1 MLKVLKRI
9 FGSGPERARAP
20 DPPGNANALP
30 LLPLDDAIGH
40 MQRGELHAAVLALE
54 SVLKLQHDHADA
66 HCLLGQVY
74 GRLGQHEDAADCF
87 SLATAFQPDHA
98 EAHRQLGLLAFA
110 QGRSGEA
117 LEMLR
122 KAATLQPENAGVHND
137 LGASFM
143 RMQQPEEALA
153 AFRRAVALAPDY
165 ANAHSNLGF
174 LLLREFEQLDEA
186 EAHIEE
192 ALRIDPGHAGALCNR
207 ILVLQYRGQ
216 LNAVLEHCDSLI
228 ARGINIQELRLNRA
242 LALLTLGDFERG
254 WPDYEMRKQVHSNY
268 ESRPLPYPEWT
279 GQPLPGKTILVRA
292 EQGLGDQIM
301 FASCVPEVAALA
313 ENCILECDVKL
324 LPIFARSFPRV
335 RCYMH
340 LAKGEPGWIR
350 EGLQPDA
357 QIAGGSLPRL
367 FRRDLSRFP
376 RHAGYL
382 QADDA
387 RVTHWRRRLDG
398 LPGRLKVGIS
408 WRGGVKSTRTGLRST
423 GLIDWLPILGVAG
436 VDFISLQYTECRD
449 ELAALRQ
456 DHGLQVH
463 HWQEAIDD
471 YDETAAL
478 VSALD
483 LVISVQTAVVHL
495 SGALGKS
502 AWVMISAVPE
512 WRYMRHGETLPWYP
526 AVRLFR
532 QQDLG
537 NWRPIM
543 ERIALEL
550 GRLSRGN

>member
-9 FGSGPERARAP
+9 FGSRSEQAQVPAP
-20 DPPGNANALP
+20 AGSVNLP
-30 LLPLDDAIGH
+30 SLLPLDDAIGH

-87 SLATAFQPDHA
+87 SLATTFQPDHA

-122 KAATLQPENAGVHND
+122 KVATLQPENAKVHND

-301 FASCVPEVAALA
+301 FASCVPEVTALA

-324 LPIFARSFPRV
+324 LPIFARSFPKL

-387 RVTHWRRRLDG
+387 RVTRWRRRLDG

-456 DHGLQVH
+456 DRGLQVH

-495 SGALGKS
+495 SGALGKP

-512 WRYMRHGETLPWYP
+512 WRYMSHGETLPWYP

-537 NWRPIM
+537 NWRPVM
-543 ERIALEL
+543 ERITLEL

>member
-1 MLKVLKRI
+1 MLKVLRKI
-9 FGSGPERARAP
+9 FGSKSEQTQAP
-20 DPPGNANALP
+20 APAGGVNSLPP
-30 LLPLDDAIGH
+30 LPLDDAIGH
-40 MQRGELHAAVLALE
+40 MQRGELHAAVRTLE

-74 GRLGQHEDAADCF
+74 GRLGQYEDAADCF
-87 SLATAFQPDHA
+87 ALATTFQADHA
-98 EAHRQLGLLAFA
+98 EAHRQLGLLAFT

-117 LEMLR
+117 MEMLR
-122 KAATLQPENAGVHND
+122 KATILQPENAKVHND

-165 ANAHSNLGF
+165 ASAHSNLGF
-174 LLLREFEQLDEA
+174 LLLREFELLDEA

-192 ALRIDPGHAGALCNR
+192 ALRIDPDHAGALCNR

-324 LPIFARSFPRV
+324 LTIFARSFPRV

-350 EGLQPDA
+350 EGLRPDA
-357 QIAGGSLPRL
+357 QIASGSLPRF
-367 FRRDLSRFP
+367 FRRNLSDFP

-382 QADDA
+382 RADDA
-387 RVTHWRRRLDG
+387 RVAYWRGQLDA

-423 GLIDWLPILGVAG
+423 DLADWLPVLSSED
-436 VDFISLQYTECRD
+436 VDFISLQYTDCHD
-449 ELAALRQ
+449 ELAALGQ
-456 DHGLQVH
+456 DHGLRVH

-495 SGALGKS
+495 SGALGKP
-502 AWVMISAVPE
+502 AWAMISAVPE
-512 WRYMRHGETLPWYP
+512 WRYMSQGETLPWYP

-532 QQDLG
+532 QQDQG
-537 NWRPIM
+537 NWRPVM
-543 ERIALEL
+543 EKIALEL
-550 GRLSRGN
+550 RRLSRGN

>member
-9 FGSGPERARAP
+9 FGSGPDQAQVSDPAGSANSPLAP
-20 DPPGNANALP
+20 L
-30 LLPLDDAIGH
+30 LDDAIEH
-40 MQRGELHAAVLALE
+40 IQRGELDAAAGVLE
-54 SVLKLQHDHADA
+54 SVIKTRHDDADA

-74 GRLGQHEDAADCF
+74 GWLGRHEDASDCF
-87 SLATAFQPDHA
+87 ALATTFQPDHA
-98 EAHRQLGLLAFA
+98 EAHRQLGLQALAR
-110 QGRSGEA
+110 GRPGEA

-122 KAATLQPENAGVHND
+122 KAATLQPDNARVHND

-165 ANAHSNLGF
+165 ASAHSNLGF
-174 LLLREFEQLDEA
+174 LLLREFEQLNEA
-186 EAHIEE
+186 EAHIEQ
-192 ALRIDPGHAGALCNR
+192 ALRIDPDHAGALCNR

-216 LNAVLEHCDSLI
+216 LNTVLELCDSLI
-228 ARGINIQELRLNRA
+228 ARGINTQELRLNRA

-254 WPDYEMRKQVHSNY
+254 WPDYEMRKLVHSNY
-268 ESRPLPYPEWT
+268 ESRPLPYPEWV
-279 GQPLPGKTILVRA
+279 GQALPGKIVLVRA

-301 FASCVPEVAALA
+301 FASCVREVVALA
-313 ENCILECDVKL
+313 GRCILECDAKL
-324 LPIFARSFPRV
+324 LPIFARSFPGV
-335 RCYMH
+335 RCYTH
-340 LAKGEPGWIR
+340 LAKGEPGWTR
-350 EGLQPDA
+350 DGLHPDA
-357 QIAGGSLPRL
+357 QVASGSLPRF
-367 FRRDLSRFP
+367 FRTGLSSFP

-382 QADDA
+382 RADDA
-387 RVTHWRRRLDG
+387 CVQNWRRQLDG

-423 GLIDWLPILGVAG
+423 DLADWLPILRLEG

-449 ELAALRQ
+449 ELAVLKR
-456 DHGLQVH
+456 DHGLPVH

-495 SGALGKS
+495 TGALGKP
-502 AWVMISAVPE
+502 AWAMISAVPE
-512 WRYMRHGETLPWYP
+512 WRYMSQGETLPWYP
-526 AVRLFR
+526 AARLFR
-532 QQDLG
+532 QQDQG
-537 NWRPIM
+537 NWRPVI

-550 GRLSRGN
+550 DRLSRGN